1 MDSTANHSILNTTTG
16 DFFSQVFIHPVNLG
30 LILVHAFFLQT
41 LGVFLLSLE
50 ISYLR
55 SKDTLQY
62 HLLANGL
69 HSYIWGTTVA
79 SVYTVFRYI
88 VGPFTE
94 ETAVCLS
101 LLSQFLEVFTLLY
114 LNEYFAV
121 KLLYGYIW
129 KSLGEL
135 VKHPS
140 LFKSW
145 EISDVSIILLSIFPI
160 QVT

>member
-1 MDSTANHSILNTTTG
+1 MIQTNSTANHSFLNNSTG
-16 DFFSQVFIHPVNLG
+16 DFFSQVFSHPINLG

-41 LGVFLLSLE
+41 LGVLLLNLE

-94 ETAVCLS
+94 QTAVSLS
-101 LLSQFLEVFTLLY
+101 LLSEFLEVFTLLY

-135 VKHPS
+135 VKHS
-140 LFKSW
+140 GHLKK
-145 EISDVSIILLSIFPI
+145 
-160 QVT
+160 